1 MIEPESELHDFRITC
16 FQGNAEE
23 ATKFL
28 DRAGHGADFVSNV
41 ELHNFVAA
49 HYAGVADFHG
59 DFGFARNPD
68 RGGRQAQAGILERRG
83 SIPIRTKR
91 RTERQ
96 ASNTIHAGIQE
107 VGMRACTS
115 ENR

>member
-1 MIEPESELHDFRITC
+1 LIESESELHGLRLTW
-16 FQGNAEE
+16 FQGNPAE

-68 RGGRQAQAGILERRG
+68 RGRRRPEYLNVVAQSPSERKG
-83 SIPIRTKR
+83 EQSGKR
-91 RTERQ
+91 RTRF
-96 ASNTIHAGIQE
+96 
-107 VGMRACTS
+107 MRAS
-115 ENR
+115 KR